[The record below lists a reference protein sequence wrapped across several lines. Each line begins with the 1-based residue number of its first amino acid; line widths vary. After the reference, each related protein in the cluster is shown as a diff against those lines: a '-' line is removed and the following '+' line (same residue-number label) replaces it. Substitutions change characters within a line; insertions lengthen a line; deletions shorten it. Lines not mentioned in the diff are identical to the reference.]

1 MKCFAWFWSAAKTND
16 IIMIGNCEQQK
27 KGSEPCAQAIKLS
40 QKPNIIHIR
49 LKGVI

>member
-1 MKCFAWFWSAAKTND
+1 MFRVILKCSKNKWHYYDRQLRAT
-16 IIMIGNCEQQK
+16 K
-27 KGSEPCAQAIKLS
+27 KGSEPRAQAIKLS